1 MSQVG
6 FKKFKT
12 SQGTI
17 SFKSC
22 ANSAKAVG
30 HLQYFG

>member
-22 ANSAKAVG
+22 ANTAKDEAY
-30 HLQYFG
+30 LQYFG